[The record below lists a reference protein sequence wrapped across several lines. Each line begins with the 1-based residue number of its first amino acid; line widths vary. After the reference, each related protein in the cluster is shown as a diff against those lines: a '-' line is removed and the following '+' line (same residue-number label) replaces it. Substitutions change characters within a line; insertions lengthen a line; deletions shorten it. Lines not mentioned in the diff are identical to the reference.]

1 MHNRHLNNTQTVAF
15 NINPRVVIGALMA
28 KYLLNRSDRDTI
40 LVIQG
45 NIYVQHFLGFDHIMY
60 DAPFNRSL
68 FVKTRNRM
76 GMAELEKINDLIYG
90 YSLAMTDQEI
100 NTNQD

>member
-1 MHNRHLNNTQTVAF
+1 M
-15 NINPRVVIGALMA
+15 VIDALMA

-40 LVIQG
+40 LLIQE
-45 NIYVQHFLGFDHIMY
+45 NIYVQHFLGFNHIMY

-68 FVKTRNRM
+68 FVETRNRM
-76 GMAELEKINDLIYG
+76 GMAELEKINDLIYRH
-90 YSLAMTDQEI
+90 SLAMTNQEI

>member
-1 MHNRHLNNTQTVAF
+1 VYNRHLNNTQTVAF
-15 NINPRVVIGALMA
+15 KINPRVVIGALMA

-45 NIYVQHFLGFDHIMY
+45 NIYIQYFLGFDHIMY
-60 DAPFNRSL
+60 NAPFNPSV
-68 FVKTRNRM
+68 FVEIRKRM
-76 GMAELEKINDLIYG
+76 GMVEFEKINDLIYRH
-90 YSLAMTDQEI
+90 SLAMTNQKI

>member
-1 MHNRHLNNTQTVAF
+1 VHNRHLKNTQTVAL
-15 NINPRVVIGALMA
+15 NIDPRVVIGALMA

-40 LVIQG
+40 LMIQG

-60 DAPFNRSL
+60 DMTFNPSV
-68 FVKTRNRM
+68 FVEIRNRM
-76 GMAELEKINDLIYG
+76 GMAELEKNNDLIYG
-90 YSLAMTDQEI
+90 HSLAMTDQEI